1 MQSQE
6 LLTRVRQMAEEVSAR
21 EGCTVYDIELV
32 GGGHGRILRVFIEKA
47 PLNSARETLGE
58 QTPRES
64 APPAKLESN
73 QDAEEFESF
82 EEPAEADESLDAD
95 PEDLSADDM
104 NSDDIE
110 SDAHHSDV
118 SANFVSANFSDT
130 TDVSLSASSASTDS
144 AVSIQDCTNVSRGL
158 NLLLDVEDI
167 IPGGRYDL
175 EVSSPG
181 VERILRESWH
191 FERVIGK
198 TVSVKTF
205 APLVD
210 FNSERP
216 DLARTRQ
223 LEARLL
229 GVVDKGIEVL
239 AGEAKAFIPFEA
251 ITKAYLVFEFV
262 ENAKGGGKTKG
273 QHPKGKGPKKKKH

>member
-32 GGGHGRILRVFIEKA
+32 GGGQGRILRVFIEKSQPKPEA
-47 PLNSARETLGE
+47 DQQSQTDLDLHHGTEASGVANS
-58 QTPRES
+58 
-64 APPAKLESN
+64 
-73 QDAEEFESF
+73 FESPEF
-82 EEPAEADESLDAD
+82 SAADNDHD
-95 PEDLSADDM
+95 HDHDHDHEDEDEL
-104 NSDDIE
+104 E
-110 SDAHHSDV
+110 
-118 SANFVSANFSDT
+118 
-130 TDVSLSASSASTDS
+130 ASSPVANTSISTDEG
-144 AVSIQDCTNVSRGL
+144 VSIRDCSNVSRGL

-181 VERILRESWH
+181 VERVLREPWH

-198 TVSVKTF
+198 TILVKTF

-210 FNSERP
+210 FNQDRL

-223 LEARLL
+223 LQTQLL
-229 GVVDKGIEVL
+229 SVVEQGIEVL
-239 AGEAKAFIPFEA
+239 AGESKAFVPFEA
-251 ITKAYLVFEFV
+251 ITKAHLVFEF
-262 ENAKGGGKTKG
+262 GGATKAGPNGKNKAP
-273 QHPKGKGPKKKKH
+273 HPKGKGPKKKKR